1 MRLQYAYH
9 IVLKIGLLQT
19 NYVYL
24 ERLGDDSGSL
34 QESEE
39 ALQDRLLQLFNLP
52 ITHTMPSLADITDD
66 QISSAAAQELDD
78 DGSSFLTLDCRAL
91 AEALSMLPLYQRLD
105 IDSELFPEE
114 ERGGTGEFASKIN
127 LDSVPSR
134 VDRHTDVILLRD
146 GQESGALDLTTSL
159 KKFSE
164 KQDANC
170 RIESDFSSVE
180 AERQAPAAPVATTDL
195 KHAVSTTFEDEE
207 ERELDKLLSRTS
219 EMKSLGESAEP
230 TRISSSLKGEGET
243 QSSSSATTEIDSL
256 APATVDDETSELND
270 MLDELLA

>member
-1 MRLQYAYH
+1 MH
-9 IVLKIGLLQT
+9 TTIVLKIGLLQT
-19 NYVYL
+19 NYIYL

-66 QISSAAAQELDD
+66 QISSTSGAQELDD

-91 AEALSMLPLYQRLD
+91 AEALSTLPLYQRLD
-105 IDSELFPEE
+105 IDPELFPEE
-114 ERGGTGEFASKIN
+114 EREGTGEFASKIN
-127 LDSVPSR
+127 LDSIPSR
-134 VDRHTDVILLRD
+134 VDRHMNVILLRD
-146 GQESGALDLTTSL
+146 GQESGALDLNTSL

-170 RIESDFSSVE
+170 RIESDFSSVGV
-180 AERQAPAAPVATTDL
+180 ERQAAAPAASTEDS
-195 KHAVSTTFEDEE
+195 KHAVSTNFEEE

-230 TRISSSLKGEGET
+230 TRVSSSLKSKGET
-243 QSSSSATTEIDSL
+243 QPSSSATTEINSL
-256 APATVDDETSELND
+256 TPATVDDETSELDD